1 MAPLPWTYH
10 ATIVRWLD
18 GDTVDLDVKVWPE
31 QLLRIRARLDGL
43 NTPETRTRNLAEK
56 AAGKAAKAYAM
67 ETCPHGSEQVIRLV
81 KKEKYGRWLV
91 RITLD
96 DGRDLA
102 GKMISLGHG
111 KEYHG
116 EAR

>member
-1 MAPLPWTYH
+1 MPPQWTYR
-10 ATIVRWLD
+10 AVVVKWLD
-18 GDTVDLDVKVWPE
+18 GDTCDLDVHVWPG
-31 QLLRIRARLDGL
+31 QVLRIRARLDGI
-43 NTPETRTRNLAEK
+43 NTPETRTKDRAEK
-56 AAGKAAKAYAM
+56 AAGKASKDYAIA
-67 ETCPHGSEQVIRLV
+67 TCPHGNEQIIHLV

-102 GKMISLGHG
+102 AKMIALGHG